1 MSLLFYQGATIGKEK
16 TTWLEGQKECSS
28 GLQVKFAFN
37 SKSGLILIM

>member
-1 MSLLFYQGATIGKEK
+1 MLFYQGATIEKGK
-16 TTWLEGQKECSS
+16 TTWLERQEECSS